1 MSIETALG
9 TGTAVSL
16 FVPQIESEIA
26 GNRIDETEVSETQ
39 IEANET
45 QIEVNR
51 ILVVEDSPGL
61 RALVCRMLRS
71 SGYKVLAAEDGEL
84 AMSIA
89 SNEPDIDLVISD
101 IMLPGAMSGW
111 DVCRD
116 LSKQKNDMRFLLM
129 TGYSDKEQDD
139 IDVPILYKPF
149 RKEELLSRVR
159 RILS

>member
-1 MSIETALG
+1 
-9 TGTAVSL
+9 
-16 FVPQIESEIA
+16 
-26 GNRIDETEVSETQ
+26 
-39 IEANET
+39 
-45 QIEVNR
+45 
-51 ILVVEDSPGL
+51 
-61 RALVCRMLRS
+61 MLRS
-71 SGYKVLAAEDGEL
+71 SGYTVLAAEDGEL

-101 IMLPGAMSGW
+101 IMLPGTMSGW

-129 TGYSDKEQDD
+129 TGYSDKEQDG

-149 RKEELLSRVR
+149 RKEELLSEVR